1 MFYLSLLL
9 ESMKPFTQDILKA
22 TLKTLLDSYQIIEIL
37 LLDNTELPSALP
49 THLPLFLQE
58 EYQTIRTEL
67 LAMNTNPAMLR
78 DKILAVLQ
86 KNKAQLTQQLLELET
101 QDGFEDSN
109 FYL

>member
-1 MFYLSLLL
+1 
-9 ESMKPFTQDILKA
+9 MKPFTQDILKA

-67 LAMNTNPAMLR
+67 LATNTSPDILR
-78 DKILAVLQ
+78 DKIVAVLQ
-86 KNKAQLTQQLLELET
+86 KNSQQLAQQLAELEAT
-101 QDGFEDSN
+101 GNLEDSS